1 MLPVYVVC
9 KAAIKIKIR
18 NKTTQHTRV
27 CVCVCAYITSAAYG
41 VTEGLGMTLAE
52 EIEVL
57 VRFSISSL

>member
-9 KAAIKIKIR
+9 KAVIKIKIR
-18 NKTTQHTRV
+18 NKTTQH
-27 CVCVCAYITSAAYG
+27 VCVCAYITSAAYG